1 MSVQEIGKGQ
11 QTIGNLLVGEADW
24 DGFIGCLEFDEVG
37 HCLASRS
44 VGRLGELHH
53 TPTSL
58 HQQWPQSLRHG
69 YGL

>member
-1 MSVQEIGKGQ
+1 
-11 QTIGNLLVGEADW
+11 LVGEADW